1 MIAVIDHKLM
11 KMTKGKFD
19 QYTELCRNVGYPS
32 HDYPRF
38 VATNFMLTGWASL
51 NNIYRKQYDVH
62 RDYDVYVM
70 PRHMIMVGNG
80 YNTQR
85 HDTNEIAMTES
96 SRLTNMFVQRCAEKF
111 LKCRLIMCDAE
122 KDDDENER
130 ARIMCA
136 QMHIVEVLKYLHDAR
151 YSNRH
156 YMIEVLVTGPRGL
169 NEMVWID
176 YDGDTKEF
184 LSNFH
189 SNQFVTKSYPLV
201 PVDRAEEC
209 DAWLRS
215 MFSGQD
221 LHKSH
226 SIGTEAYSFPSA
238 TYWIYRLELNTQWK
252 ENHFLSARASLLQQL
267 ISIEADFER
276 IIVDV

>member
-1 MIAVIDHKLM
+1 
-11 KMTKGKFD
+11 
-19 QYTELCRNVGYPS
+19 
-32 HDYPRF
+32 
-38 VATNFMLTGWASL
+38 
-51 NNIYRKQYDVH
+51 
-62 RDYDVYVM
+62 
-70 PRHMIMVGNG
+70 
-80 YNTQR
+80 
-85 HDTNEIAMTES
+85 
-96 SRLTNMFVQRCAEKF
+96 
-111 LKCRLIMCDAE
+111 
-122 KDDDENER
+122 
-130 ARIMCA
+130 
-136 QMHIVEVLKYLHDAR
+136 
-151 YSNRH
+151 
-156 YMIEVLVTGPRGL
+156 
-169 NEMVWID
+169 MVWID

-201 PVDRAEEC
+201 PVDRAKEC

-226 SIGTEAYSFPSA
+226 SIGTEAYGFPSA